1 MAYIQIKTPRKLLGD
16 RDEKSPRY
24 NPSETNLREEPS
36 PKDALKAKRKKKLQK
51 QSRKK
56 NRR

>member
-1 MAYIQIKTPRKLLGD
+1 MGRIGIRTPRKLLGD

-24 NPSETNLREEPS
+24 NSSETNPREEPN
-36 PKDALKAKRKKKLQK
+36 PKAVLKAKRKKRLQK
-51 QSRKK
+51 KSRKK